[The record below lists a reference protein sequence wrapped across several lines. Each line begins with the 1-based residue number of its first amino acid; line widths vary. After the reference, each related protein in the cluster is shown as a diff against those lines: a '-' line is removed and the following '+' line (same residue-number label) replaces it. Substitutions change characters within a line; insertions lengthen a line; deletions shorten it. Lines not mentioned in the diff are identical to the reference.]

1 MFVFLLTVAFFLAI
15 EWRCQY
21 KFRYAPCQECMSGIF
36 RAGYDQGVI
45 ISPHSSCDCFSHHN
59 SSFIVV
65 YQSPFYHEF
74 LVGFYMYLVISTF
87 LMEYRLVYHPT
98 PDHSWLCRLATSYF
112 MFMALMHQDYLL
124 IVLTPLLDSISIPFY
139 FHWVYSHKDK
149 YPQAN
154 RALWRAFLLYV
165 YGGTIVLNVYLSV
178 VAFQSIYPSYV
189 IYVYIP
195 LFISNLMTM
204 CYYF

>member
-1 MFVFLLTVAFFLAI
+1 MFLLTVAFFLAI

-36 RAGYDQGVI
+36 RDGYDQGVI
-45 ISPHSSCDCFSHHN
+45 IYLTLRAIASLITIPLSLWF
-59 SSFIVV
+59 VA
-65 YQSPFYHEF
+65 SPFYHEF

-149 YPQAN
+149 YPRAN
-154 RALWRAFLLYV
+154 RALWRVILLYV

-204 CYYF
+204 CYHY